1 SSVDYVSPTYNY
13 YVEEYINNEYEGKII
28 VEADIIQERNR
39 EPVSFS
45 YIFTIEEFICD
56 GQSAIKDY
64 LFNSFVS
71 GGVHIDTSLSIIN
84 NAITIARNVT
94 SSLDYGPRKVLRFV
108 YFLQSVPRE
117 VSVIES
123 FLRETSFLNE
133 ENNQLEAAIQQSLE
147 DVVVNFTPA
156 SSSTINSLIVEEY
169 TGCICGCISCKNEQ
183 CVICLEDYAIGAK
196 VTKLDCGHKFGYE
209 CIRKWLKTSHYCPI
223 CRYDLPM

>member
-156 SSSTINSLIVEEY
+156 SSSTINFLIVEEY
-169 TGCICGCISCKNEQ
+169 TGCICGCISCKNN
-183 CVICLEDYAIGAK
+183 VLFVWKIMLLG
-196 VTKLDCGHKFGYE
+196 
-209 CIRKWLKTSHYCPI
+209 LK
-223 CRYDLPM
+223 